1 MKKNKWALWIIV
13 VIVAAT
19 AVTAVVFRSMQNA
32 ITGIEIADG
41 SRTVLVSFEELNQTS
56 FEGSLINGKGE
67 RSEHSYEGCCSAI
80 CWSRKASTCK
90 MAVWSRLL
98 RRITTR

>member
-41 SRTVLVSFEELNQTS
+41 SRLS
-56 FEGSLINGKGE
+56 
-67 RSEHSYEGCCSAI
+67 
-80 CWSRKASTCK
+80 WSPLRNST
-90 MAVWSRLL
+90 RHLL
-98 RRITTR
+98 REV